1 MGMNRRKTASRLV
14 VASRK
19 IGANFKKV
27 SATEKRLRQAFSRTS
42 KEWQPVEVR
51 RAVLA
56 LCRMNAVACATQRF
70 ANRSYVAA
78 LKIDSDGATT
88 AIATHIASLSGLRA
102 RISTLATD
110 LCESLNAVGQNVGG
124 KVSFDDT
131 GLLDEGS
138 SVGDQVVAD
147 LDGGEDEE
155 DDNGFEAADGD
166 EDGFGDE
173 DEGFTSA
180 DEDGIDGSDFEAA
193 EGDEGDDFLAGLDD
207 DFEAAEGDED
217 VDPDDILTS
226 ALADLE
232 EDESALDVPAVN
244 ARRSA
249 KSKVDKSKLAAR
261 QNLQRKRIASTR
273 RANGKVEDLLQDMI
287 RQELDR

>member
-1 MGMNRRKTASRLV
+1 
-14 VASRK
+14 
-19 IGANFKKV
+19 
-27 SATEKRLRQAFSRTS
+27 
-42 KEWQPVEVR
+42 
-51 RAVLA
+51 
-56 LCRMNAVACATQRF
+56 MNAVACATQRF

-155 DDNGFEAADGD
+155 DDNGFEAADGDEDGFGDEDEGFTSSDDEVEFEAADGD